1 MAISTKTTNRVNRQ
15 AKLIAEDM
23 VDEED
28 IFRLVRMNG
37 ALAILSMAL
46 GMETDAD
53 ANLLVTKARKL
64 RTKKT

>member
-1 MAISTKTTNRVNRQ
+1 MAISTKTKTRVNRQ

-37 ALAILSMAL
+37 ALAILAMAL
-46 GMETDAD
+46 GMETDAE